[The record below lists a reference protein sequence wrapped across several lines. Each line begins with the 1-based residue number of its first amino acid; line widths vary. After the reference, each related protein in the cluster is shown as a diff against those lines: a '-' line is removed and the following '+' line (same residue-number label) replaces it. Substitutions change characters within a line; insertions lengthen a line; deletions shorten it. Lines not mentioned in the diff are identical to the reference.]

1 LPQGDTTVGEPLP
14 LDLSAGVT
22 AGGAVAVTTATLLDS
37 GLTVSGQQSQ
47 LNADPTVENVAEQP
61 SDAVAPAPI
70 QSEPPLWT
78 PNSDRFLLKNRQA
91 DLSLTTDVDSA
102 DLGDDLSNS
111 RFSAPPVEP
120 VVKPKPKPA
129 KKPAAPSVQADK
141 QGIASEIPATVE
153 TTEAASAT
161 ESIPSIMDSLDMP
174 VPAVDG
180 QTGEPEVLAPVLPS
194 ERFSDSSATPE
205 SESILLS
212 ERLGTAAEEAGPAPV
227 GVIRTSGGQQDTV
240 ESQPTLGQIL
250 EGSAEADTLGS
261 QVPSVSPWRSAAV
274 VLMCLG
280 LVFVAVAAAK
290 KGIKAPF
297 SLGKEKSVK
306 VIETISLG
314 PGRQITI
321 VEMGDHAL
329 ILGMTPQNINLLDK
343 VPLSAMDS
351 DYQRTVNAIIAKE
364 SRAPRREWEERPSF
378 DLAGARA
385 TPSLAPPL
393 KPQDAYGAS
402 GKRISVSEL
411 RRVRAERTEG
421 GRTYMAA
428 QPGAQRSDQAAKAVL
443 IGRIREHL
451 SRLEE

>member
-1 LPQGDTTVGEPLP
+1 
-14 LDLSAGVT
+14 
-22 AGGAVAVTTATLLDS
+22 LLDS

-47 LNADPTVENVAEQP
+47 SNADPAVENVAEQP

-111 RFSAPPVEP
+111 LFSAPPVEP

-129 KKPAAPSVQADK
+129 KKPAAPSVLPEK
-141 QGIASEIPATVE
+141 QESPTGIPASVE
-153 TTEAASAT
+153 TAGAGSEVEPA
-161 ESIPSIMDSLDMP
+161 PSIMDSLDLP
-174 VPAVDG
+174 APAVDG
-180 QTGEPEVLAPVLPS
+180 ETEELEALTPIAPGEYLNDSSSTPG
-194 ERFSDSSATPE
+194 SDSV
-205 SESILLS
+205 LLS
-212 ERLGTAAEEAGPAPV
+212 ERLGATAEASDQAPV
-227 GVIRTSGGQQDTV
+227 GVIRTSGGQPGNA
-240 ESQPTLGQIL
+240 ESQPTLGQIM

-274 VLMCLG
+274 VLVCLG

-321 VEMGDHAL
+321 VEMGDNAL

-351 DYQRTVNAIIAKE
+351 DYQRTVSAIIAKE

-378 DLAGARA
+378 DLAGARDA
-385 TPSLAPPL
+385 PSLAPPL
-393 KPQDAYGAS
+393 KAQDAYGAS